1 MFSYFFLYQDL
12 GLLLL
17 RLALGAAFVAHGYPK
32 LFRMLGGF
40 ADWLDSIGIK
50 PGRFWALVVGVVEFF
65 GGLALIIGIFVQLAA
80 LLIAVDML
88 VAMIKVKWGKVGFV
102 EMEKTGWELDLI
114 YLVAAVLLVVSGA
127 GSYSLD
133 SFRF

>member
-32 LFRMLGGF
+32 LFRMFGGF
-40 ADWLDSIGIK
+40 AGWLDSIGIK

-65 GGLALIIGIFVQLAA
+65 GGLALIIGLFVQLAA

-114 YLVAAVLLVVSGA
+114 YLVAAVLLLVSGA